1 MRTTL
6 TLDEDVAAQLNQLR
20 EARNVPLK
28 SLVNEAL
35 RSGLQALAQPEQ
47 PRQPH
52 STRTVDL
59 GRCLLGPIDDIA
71 ETLSIAEGEA
81 FK

>member
-6 TLDEDVAAQLNQLR
+6 TLDDDVAAQLSQLR

-35 RSGLQALAQPEQ
+35 RSGLQALAEPEQ
-47 PRQPH
+47 SHRPH
-52 STRTVDL
+52 STRGVDL
-59 GRCLLGPIDDIA
+59 GRCLLGQIDDVA
-71 ETLSIAEGEA
+71 EVLSIAEGEA

>member
-20 EARNVPLK
+20 QARNVPLK

-47 PRQPH
+47 PHRPH
-52 STRTVDL
+52 TTRTADL
-59 GRCLLGPIDDIA
+59 GRCLIGQIDDIA
-71 ETLSIAEGEA
+71 EVLSIAEGEA
-81 FK
+81 HK

>member
-6 TLDEDVAAQLNQLR
+6 TLDDDVAAQLSQLR
-20 EARNVPLK
+20 EARGVPLK

-35 RSGLQALAQPEQ
+35 RSGLRDLAEPRQP
-47 PRQPH
+47 PQPH
-52 STRTVDL
+52 STRAVDL
-59 GRCLLGPIDDIA
+59 GRCLLGQVDDVA